1 VTDAGHNVLRGDIQY
16 FGMHGEVPREVVIVS
31 DGRGKLGYDLWGN
44 QIYSRRTINTS
55 SSHESFNAYYNNAIP
70 PGFNTFQDSFS
81 QGNFT
86 SPDNQWK
93 AYNGTWLVKNGA
105 YNGTWTSGPDGN
117 VFVWSDIGKGD
128 LSVQASIYITNN
140 RTGNPVEFQRI
151 GIFTHYPGNG
161 GSKWSLVL
169 HTWSGGTFLELV
181 NDPTQRQ
188 ANLGDPAFLGNTYTS
203 AQTRCPI
210 TVGTWYNFRMTVAG
224 SQAIGT
230 VTIPSQNVSCSVS
243 GTFPSG
249 PATAGT
255 GFGLYSGGFSAL
267 FGNVTATTVDPFI
280 TGSRFS
286 NSFIGNGAPGPSIHG
301 AMAGSAEFQNA
312 NGYSVETYYGYVP
325 WGGLGQTRQLYTPPS
340 GGAAQWLTISRTY
353 DAYGNLKV
361 VTDPRG
367 NQTSYGYSPTYQSA
381 YLTSVNQ
388 TLVPGG
394 TLISKS
400 YSYNF
405 TTGTML
411 TSVDPN
417 GQTTSYQYDILG
429 RTTQVAY
436 PGGGATIYSYSDSG
450 NYVNTT
456 TENGW
461 KTRRVYDGLG
471 RLSSLQRVLNVAV
484 YSNETYRYDWQNKV
498 TSTVDP
504 VGNVYTSLYDPLGR
518 TTKTTKPD
526 GNVTQVFYNDTA
538 SWIRYTDETQLNF
551 RCNFYDRLGQLIGVV
566 EYAYSDCS
574 PIPVNTFFAYVANYY
589 YDEVGNL
596 RQTATNSLSQS
607 TVYNYDSLNR
617 LMQTSYPDSTSESY
631 TYDADSNLVG
641 KVDRNGNQT
650 GYVYDSLNRVTTITY
665 RGKTATS
672 DAYTYDAAGNL
683 LRLQSQNAT
692 LWYTYDSRNRVTCE
706 SYGINGVSRSGVS
719 GPCSTGGASPVAMST
734 PTPGG
739 ISVAGYSFSYTYQG
753 AVMTSIAYN
762 DFLVANYAYDG
773 LGRLVDVTV
782 PATYAITYY
791 ARFSYYP
798 NNEMKGVQYSNGL
811 IGNYT
816 YDKLSRTSSITLK
829 NGGTTL
835 ISLAYGYG
843 NTGTVVSVTGQVN
856 GATVS
861 EQYLYDPLQRL
872 TNSTVQSQ
880 GAATTL
886 WYQNDIAGNR
896 VSQSVN
902 NLPTSYTYNLA
913 NNVLTK
919 WSTSNGASSVY
930 SYDKNGNLL
939 TQNLTTTSGTTH
951 WTYGWDV
958 PGHLLKV
965 ANYTSVQGYYAYD
978 GLGRRME
985 AKEGSTVTFYAYRG
999 TETLADGFGSGVL
1012 NYDYIYAGGLRIAK
1026 VKGGGTVSP
1035 SILFYHNDALGSTR
1049 LETSS
1054 NGSVLFSDG
1063 YQPYGQDNGTR
1074 TGSETYKFTGKPV
1087 SATTGLYYYY
1097 QRWYDP
1103 SIGRF
1108 ISPDPRHGK
1117 LSNPQS
1123 LNLYIYVL
1131 DRPTGLIDPKGEWG
1145 WDPFQAA
1152 SNWWNGLSSDQRQ
1165 FIVEAVVAVAV
1176 VAVVVATG
1184 GAALPV
1190 VLAAGVAG
1198 GAINVGV
1205 TVGSKLATGQQVSLS
1220 DVGHSFLQGFIVGAA
1235 TAGIA
1240 GGISALR
1247 AGGEA
1252 ANLAEF
1258 SAARGGI
1265 TYKAS
1270 QYLLGKGLSRIESA
1284 FGTDSEG
1291 ALSLLKN
1298 TVEGGSLTPESN
1310 VAGRI
1315 TIRSLA
1321 DIGIGNAGPRTPFAV
1336 LEPDTGEIVNFYP
1349 KPFTQSVLN
1358 FLGLDI

>member
-1 VTDAGHNVLRGDIQY
+1 V
-16 FGMHGEVPREVVIVS
+16 
-31 DGRGKLGYDLWGN
+31 
-44 QIYSRRTINTS
+44 
-55 SSHESFNAYYNNAIP
+55 
-70 PGFNTFQDSFS
+70 
-81 QGNFT
+81 
-86 SPDNQWK
+86 
-93 AYNGTWLVKNGA
+93 
-105 YNGTWTSGPDGN
+105 
-117 VFVWSDIGKGD
+117 
-128 LSVQASIYITNN
+128 
-140 RTGNPVEFQRI
+140 
-151 GIFTHYPGNG
+151 
-161 GSKWSLVL
+161 
-169 HTWSGGTFLELV
+169 
-181 NDPTQRQ
+181 
-188 ANLGDPAFLGNTYTS
+188 
-203 AQTRCPI
+203 
-210 TVGTWYNFRMTVAG
+210 
-224 SQAIGT
+224 
-230 VTIPSQNVSCSVS
+230 
-243 GTFPSG
+243 
-249 PATAGT
+249 
-255 GFGLYSGGFSAL
+255 
-267 FGNVTATTVDPFI
+267 
-280 TGSRFS
+280 
-286 NSFIGNGAPGPSIHG
+286 
-301 AMAGSAEFQNA
+301 
-312 NGYSVETYYGYVP
+312 YG
-325 WGGLGQTRQLYTPPS
+325 
-340 GGAAQWLTISRTY
+340 
-353 DAYGNLKV
+353 
-361 VTDPRG
+361 
-367 NQTSYGYSPTYQSA
+367 
-381 YLTSVNQ
+381 
-388 TLVPGG
+388 
-394 TLISKS
+394 
-400 YSYNF
+400 
-405 TTGTML
+405 
-411 TSVDPN
+411 
-417 GQTTSYQYDILG
+417 
-429 RTTQVAY
+429 
-436 PGGGATIYSYSDSG
+436 
-450 NYVNTT
+450 
-456 TENGW
+456 
-461 KTRRVYDGLG
+461 
-471 RLSSLQRVLNVAV
+471 
-484 YSNETYRYDWQNKV
+484 
-498 TSTVDP
+498 
-504 VGNVYTSLYDPLGR
+504 
-518 TTKTTKPD
+518 
-526 GNVTQVFYNDTA
+526 
-538 SWIRYTDETQLNF
+538 
-551 RCNFYDRLGQLIGVV
+551 
-566 EYAYSDCS
+566 
-574 PIPVNTFFAYVANYY
+574 
-589 YDEVGNL
+589 
-596 RQTATNSLSQS
+596 
-607 TVYNYDSLNR
+607 
-617 LMQTSYPDSTSESY
+617 
-631 TYDADSNLVG
+631 
-641 KVDRNGNQT
+641 
-650 GYVYDSLNRVTTITY
+650 SLNRVTTITY

-672 DAYTYDAAGNL
+672 DVYTYDAAGNL

-773 LGRLVDVTV
+773 LGRLVNVTV

-1063 YQPYGQDNGTR
+1063 YQPYGQDNGTP

-1087 SATTGLYYYY
+1087 SQTTGLYYDY

-1103 SIGRF
+1103 TIGRF
-1108 ISPDPRHGK
+1108 ISQDSKHGH

-1123 LNLYIYVL
+1123 LNPYIYTL
-1131 DRPTGLIDPKGEWG
+1131 DRPTSLTDPSGMDSCGFSLSGLIGCGSDIVNGGASVATTAWNDVSGGASYVYNTAANGYNSLSPEEK
-1145 WDPFQAA
+1145 QAL
-1152 SNWWNGLSSDQRQ
+1152 WIG
-1165 FIVEAVVAVAV
+1165 VGVVAI
-1176 VAVVVATG
+1176 VATG
-1184 GAALPV
+1184 GAAAPL
-1190 VLAAGVAG
+1190 VLGVGFAVGAGA
-1198 GAINVGV
+1198 VGV
-1205 TVGSKLATGQQVSLS
+1205 YAGYSYATGQQMTLS
-1220 DVGHSFLQGFIVGAA
+1220 GALTAFSIGFAVGTLG
-1235 TAGIA
+1235 AGI
-1240 GGISALR
+1240 GSSLGSA
-1247 AGGEA
+1247 
-1252 ANLAEF
+1252 
-1258 SAARGGI
+1258 S
-1265 TYKAS
+1265 
-1270 QYLLGKGLSRIESA
+1270 SA
-1284 FGTDSEG
+1284 FEGANFATSEDLASHFAEHGAQMGFANSGEYLTGARSLLSEG
-1291 ALSLLKN
+1291 ASGQAELWLRGADQIAVNPES
-1298 TVEGGSLTPESN
+1298 GSLAIYNTPSGFIRTFFTPDEGYAY
-1310 VAGRI
+1310 VARQIENQGWI
-1315 TIRSLA
+1315 QLI
-1321 DIGIGNAGPRTPFAV
+1321 IG
-1336 LEPDTGEIVNFYP
+1336 
-1349 KPFTQSVLN
+1349 
-1358 FLGLDI
+1358 